1 MRTVSKS
8 KKSPKNIV
16 KKPLRRQLFHL
27 TSPIFFETLLLMLT
41 GATDVFMLSRFS
53 DDSVAASGVV
63 NQLVFLV
70 CLVYMIT
77 TLGTSVLCAQYLG
90 AKQHKNVLQVIGV
103 SLLVNFIMGILVS
116 AGLYGFA
123 PQLLHLMG
131 IDPNLMQYALPY
143 MKVVGGSSFLLALAM
158 TLGAILRSHN
168 KAYYPMWSALIINV
182 LNVIG
187 NYFLIFG
194 HGGFAPLGI
203 TGAGISTLLCR
214 LVAVGILYTILF
226 RNVSQKPPLAY
237 FKPFPWD
244 KIKNLLII
252 GLPAAGENLS
262 YDLSQVVIT
271 YFTVLLGTA
280 ALTTRTYIMHIV
292 MFSYVFAI
300 AIGHG
305 ASITIGHLIGRARN
319 RAAFSLEKYSIRWAL
334 WVSVIISLITA
345 LFGRR
350 IFGFLSQNP
359 EVIRMGVCVLWLD
372 VVLEIGRA
380 VNITSVNSLIASGD
394 VFFPFITGVLVMW
407 GVATLFAYV
416 LGVWLGWGLV
426 GIWLAMT
433 LDELIRA
440 AIFERR
446 WHSRKWEN
454 KSFTR

>member
-1 MRTVSKS
+1 MSSGRKPHLQLTRT
-8 KKSPKNIV
+8 
-16 KKPLRRQLFHL
+16 LRGQLFHL

-41 GATDVFMLSRFS
+41 GATDVFMLSRFQ
-53 DDSVAASGVV
+53 DDAVAASGVV

-70 CLVYMIT
+70 CLVYMVT
-77 TLGTSVLCAQYLG
+77 ALGTSVLCSQYLG
-90 AKQHKNVLQVIGV
+90 ARQKKNVLQVMGV
-103 SLLVNFIMGILVS
+103 SLVVNLIMGMLVS
-116 AGLYGFA
+116 TGLYVLA

-131 IDPNLMQYALPY
+131 IKAHLMEYALPY
-143 MKVVGGSSFLLALAM
+143 MALVGGSSFLLALAM

-168 KAYYPMWSALIINV
+168 KAYYPMWSALIINI
-182 LNVIG
+182 LNIIG

-194 HGGFAPLGI
+194 HGGIPRLGI
-203 TGAGISTLLCR
+203 TGAGLSTMLCR
-214 LVAVGILYTILF
+214 FVAVIFLYVILF
-226 RNVSQKPPLAY
+226 SKVSVKPPLAY

-252 GLPAAGENLS
+252 GLPAAGENIS

-271 YFTVLLGTA
+271 YFAVLIGTA
-280 ALTTRTYIMHIV
+280 ALTARTYTMHIV

-319 RAAFSLEKYSIRWAL
+319 RAAFSLEKYAIRWAL
-334 WVSVIISLITA
+334 VVSVVISLLTA
-345 LFGRR
+345 MLGKQ
-350 IFGFLSQNP
+350 IFGFLSTNP
-359 EVIRMGVCVLWLD
+359 EVVQMGTLILWID

-394 VFFPFITGVLVMW
+394 VLFPFWTGVGVMW
-407 GVATLFAYV
+407 GVATLFSYV
-416 LGVWLGWGLV
+416 LGVQLRWGLV
-426 GIWLAMT
+426 GIWLAMA

-446 WHSRKWEN
+446 WRSRKWQN

>member
-1 MRTVSKS
+1 MSASHTKR
-8 KKSPKNIV
+8 PKLTRA
-16 KKPLRRQLFHL
+16 LRGQLFHL

-53 DDSVAASGVV
+53 DDAVAASGVV

-70 CLVYMIT
+70 SLIYMIT

-90 AKQHKNVLQVIGV
+90 ARQQKNVLQVVGV
-103 SLLVNFIMGILVS
+103 SLLINFIMGLLVS
-116 AGLYGFA
+116 AVLYGFA

-131 IDPNLMQYALPY
+131 LKTVLFQYALPY
-143 MKVVGGSSFLLALAM
+143 MAVVGGSSFLLALAM

-168 KAYYPMWSALIINV
+168 KAYYPMWSALIINI

-194 HGGFAPLGI
+194 HGGFPRLGI
-203 TGAGISTLLCR
+203 TGAGLSTLLCR
-214 LVAVGILYTILF
+214 FVAVIFLYIILF
-226 RNVSQKPPLAY
+226 TKVSVKPSLAY

-262 YDLSQVVIT
+262 YDLSQVLIT
-271 YFTVLLGTA
+271 YFAVLIGTA
-280 ALTTRTYIMHIV
+280 ALTARTYTMHIV
-292 MFSYVFAI
+292 MFSYVFAM

-319 RAAFSLEKYSIRWAL
+319 RAAFSIEKYAIRWAL
-334 WVSVIISLITA
+334 AVSIGMSLLTA
-345 LFGRR
+345 CLGTH
-350 IFGFLSQNP
+350 IFNFLSDNP
-359 EVIRMGVCVLWLD
+359 EIIRIGALVLWID

-380 VNITSVNSLIASGD
+380 VNITAVNSLIASGD
-394 VFFPFITGVLVMW
+394 VFFPFWTGIAVMW
-407 GVATLFAYV
+407 GVATLLSYV

-426 GIWLAMT
+426 GIWVAMA

-446 WHSRKWEN
+446 WRSCRWQN
-454 KSFTR
+454 KSFTTPRA